1 MKLSELCQG
10 LKNAKIYNFQD
21 KYIRN
26 ISYDSR
32 KTRPGD
38 LFVAIS
44 GTKTDGYHY
53 LQDAL
58 SRGAVAVV
66 TERPAGLPEGIPQI
80 VVPSA
85 RIALALLARTFYGD
99 PSKRLTIIGVT
110 GTNGKTTTTFLL
122 RSILQAS
129 GKKTGLLGTIYYYLG
144 DRLLP
149 STQTTPQSLELQA
162 FFHEMLSKG
171 ITHVVMEVSSHSL
184 TQYRTH
190 GIEFQ
195 EAIFTN
201 LTMEHLDYH
210 SSFEDYREAKSKLF
224 RELSPEAFAVLNLED
239 RSSEYMASQTRA
251 SVLWYG
257 GSSPSELKAQVLR
270 EDLYGTEIR
279 LSRGREEVV
288 IVSSLIGSHNLH
300 NILAASTGAVALG
313 LGLREVKRGVESLTL
328 IPGRLERLPSL
339 DGLQVFVD
347 YAHTPHALES
357 VLGSLRP
364 LVRDRLLLVFGCGG
378 DRDKGKRPVMGHIAE
393 KYSDLFWITSD
404 NPRTERPTDIIRDIE
419 SGTTD
424 SGHRVQADRHQ
435 AIEEA
440 LSEARDGD
448 VILIAGKGHE
458 RTQIFAERVVPFDDR
473 EVAVGLL
480 PRESIEGEAISRGD
494 CVGIS
499 TAQSA

>member
-1 MKLSELCQG
+1 MKFSELCQG
-10 LKNAKIYNFQD
+10 LNGAQIYNFQD
-21 KYIRN
+21 KHIRS

-32 KTRPGD
+32 MVRPGD
-38 LFVAIS
+38 LFVAIA
-44 GTKTDGYHY
+44 GTKTDGHHH

-58 SRGAVAVV
+58 NRGAVAVV
-66 TERPAGLPEGIPQI
+66 TEKQTSLPEGISQV
-80 VVPSA
+80 VVPST
-85 RIALALLARTFYGD
+85 RIALALLARAFYGE
-99 PSKRLTIIGVT
+99 PSKKLTIIGVT

-129 GKKTGLLGTIYYYLG
+129 GKKVGLLGTIYYYLG

-149 STQTTPQSLELQA
+149 STHTTPQSLELQA

-171 ITHVVMEVSSHSL
+171 ITHVVMEVSSHAL
-184 TQYRTH
+184 TQHRTH

-195 EAIFTN
+195 GAVFTN

-210 SSFEDYREAKSKLF
+210 LSLQDYRDAKSRLF
-224 RELSPEAFAVLNLED
+224 KGLPSEAFAVLNRED
-239 RSSEYMASQTRA
+239 SSGEYMASQTRA
-251 SVLWYG
+251 RVLWYG
-257 GSSPSELKAQVLR
+257 CGSPSELRAEVLR

-279 LSRGREEVV
+279 LSRGGEEAV
-288 IVSSLIGSHNLH
+288 IASPLIGRHNLY
-300 NILAASTGAVALG
+300 NILAASTGAAALG
-313 LGLREVKRGVESLTL
+313 LGLREVKRGVESITM
-328 IPGRLERLPSL
+328 IPGRLERLASL
-339 DGLQVFVD
+339 DGPQVFVD

-364 LVRDRLLLVFGCGG
+364 LVRERLLLVFGCGG
-378 DRDKGKRPVMGHIAE
+378 DRDRGKRPAMGHIAE

-404 NPRTERPTDIIRDIE
+404 NPRTERPTDIISDIE
-419 SGTTD
+419 KGTKG

-448 VILIAGKGHE
+448 VVLIAGKGHE
-458 RTQIFAERVVPFDDR
+458 RTQIFAERIVPFDDR

-480 PRESIEGEAISRGD
+480 PRESIEGEVIARGD

-499 TAQSA
+499 AARSA